1 MTINSETIQQFKQR
15 RHDNLNLAI
24 SKIELVLDF
33 TKMYKLNND
42 SDKVVKILTNLK
54 SNIKKDS
61 NDLKYLNVDSNKDYN
76 KVIEKISD
84 SIFEPYENI
93 VCKELFDFEDNLK
106 GLFKYAESE
115 RIPEYTKNIRNL
127 MGLASIQKNKKMEED
142 LFSIQQNLLA
152 CLRYNDKIEK
162 EISMDKVG
170 V

>member
-1 MTINSETIQQFKQR
+1 MLANSEAIQQFKQR
-15 RHDNLNLAI
+15 RHDSLVSAI

-61 NDLKYLNVDSNKDYN
+61 NELKCLNIDSKKDYN
-76 KVIEKISD
+76 KVVEDISD
-84 SIFEPYENI
+84 ALFETYENV

-106 GLFKYAESE
+106 GLFKYAEPE
-115 RIPEYTKNIRNL
+115 KIPEYTKNIRSL

-142 LFSIQQNLLA
+142 LFSIQQNILA
-152 CLRYNDKIEK
+152 SLRYNDKIQK
-162 EISMDKVG
+162 EILIS
-170 V
+170 